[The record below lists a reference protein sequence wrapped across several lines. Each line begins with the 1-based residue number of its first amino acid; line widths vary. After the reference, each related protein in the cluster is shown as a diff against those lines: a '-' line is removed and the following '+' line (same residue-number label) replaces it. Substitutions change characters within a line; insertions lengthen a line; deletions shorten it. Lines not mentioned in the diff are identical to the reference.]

1 MDDAKRDLV
10 RGWLLR
16 ALHDLASARKLAA
29 GPDPLLDTAI
39 YHCQQA
45 AEKTLKALL
54 VFWDQRVPKTH
65 DLAVLLKLAVV
76 LDPRIGSPLSDP
88 DRLTEYGTA
97 FRYPGD
103 AIEPERAEYDRAL
116 ADADGIYCL
125 ALRLLPSAVHPV

>member
-29 GPDPLLDTAI
+29 GADPLLDTAI
-39 YHCQQA
+39 YHCQQ
-45 AEKTLKALL
+45 
-54 VFWDQRVPKTH
+54 
-65 DLAVLLKLAVV
+65 
-76 LDPRIGSPLSDP
+76 SPLSDP

-116 ADADGIYCL
+116 ADADGVYRL